1 MTPTDVRRPKK
12 SRKFLWL
19 TIFIV
24 LLFGGYSAGW
34 FYLADRVKAEVVAT
48 IAKMNRGDV
57 SVECANPQVGGFPFR
72 MGVSCDRVAFEDGAR
87 QLQASAGSFRTLA
100 QVYQPT
106 RAIAELDGP
115 LRATAP
121 GLGAFRLDWEKL
133 RASVRIA
140 RPLPERISIEA
151 EGLVGEREAAD
162 SQTSPLF
169 GAAKTE
175 GHLRPNGADI
185 DWAGSFTG
193 LSIDPAA
200 VDGRTLPVM
209 DGSGEATVKD
219 GVALVRSRPKSLRG
233 QSVEIAALN
242 LVSGEAEMSLAGPI
256 SVADDG
262 LIDADLTVT
271 VRNPTAVAEVL
282 ATAFPE
288 QQDTIRQGFA
298 GLALLGD
305 ETSMPL
311 KIVRG
316 KANLGFIPLGDIP
329 PLK

>member
-1 MTPTDVRRPKK
+1 MTSSEAGRPGR

-19 TIFIV
+19 TLFII

-34 FYLADRVKAEVVAT
+34 FYVADRVKAEVAVAL
-48 IAKMNRGDV
+48 ARMNRGGV

-72 MGVSCDRVAFEDGAR
+72 IGVSCDRVGYEDGER
-87 QLQASAGSFRTLA
+87 QLQASAGGFRSLA

-106 RAIAELDGP
+106 RALAELDGP
-115 LRATAP
+115 LRASAP
-121 GLGAFRLDWEKL
+121 GLVPLRLDWEKL

-140 RPLPERISIEA
+140 RPLPERVSVEA
-151 EGLVGEREAAD
+151 EGLKAATD
-162 SQTSPLF
+162 AAGSPALPLF
-169 GAAKTE
+169 GAARAE
-175 GHLRPNGADI
+175 AHLRPNGADV
-185 DWAGSFTG
+185 DWAGSFAG
-193 LSIDPAA
+193 LLVDPSA
-200 VDGRTLPVM
+200 VGGRTLPVM
-209 DGSGEATVKD
+209 DGSGQATVRN
-219 GVALVRSRPKSLRG
+219 GVELLLGRPKSLRG
-233 QSVEIAALN
+233 QSVDIASLD
-242 LVSGEAEMSLAGPI
+242 LTSGEAEMALSGPL

-262 LIDADLTVT
+262 LVDADLTVT

-288 QQDTIRQGFA
+288 QQGPIRQGFA
-298 GLALLGD
+298 GLALLGN

-316 KANLGFIPLGDIP
+316 KATLAFIELGDIP